1 MHRRGR
7 NHAKPQHQWTEYVR
21 RGGARYA
28 ATLGHPRT
36 IADDRHQIR
45 LRRRPVP
52 RLHGSRQ
59 RRSGAILPDRD
70 QRRRRQED
78 YHHRRPQRQGRSS
91 LAEGLDRRAG
101 AAMRLLPVRPDHAG
115 SGTAFQEPEA
125 DQGRSG
131 GAYGRQSLPL
141 HDLFAHPEGDH
152 ARRVRNAYRLQRGNR
167 AEGNMN
173 RHVKITAPGP
183 ADLSRR
189 SFMVG
194 SAAAGLALGYS
205 IVPGMLG
212 ADQALA
218 ATSNFDPSVWYS
230 IAPDGMRTGTRR
242 KADMGEPLASTMAQI
257 ISEELGSSWKDMRVQ
272 LASNDPKFND
282 PVLGAQIT
290 GGSWS
295 TMMNFDAMSRA
306 GAAGRMAWTE
316 AAAATMGVP
325 ASELIVRDSVIS
337 HPKSKKSM
345 TFADVV
351 KSGKATK
358 TFTPDELKAIKL
370 KTPDQY
376 TMIGV
381 SVPQLD
387 IPSKTNGTA
396 KYGIDVMLPGMVY
409 GKVVTPPVRYGAIV
423 KAVDDSEAKKVP
435 GFIKAVTLDDKTG
448 TTTGW
453 VVAVANTY
461 ANARKAA
468 DALKVTYDGGPNAKL
483 SSESLFAEAKRL
495 QALDDSGQFFVK
507 DGDTAAAFGTAAKTM
522 EAEYTTNINIHA
534 PMEPMNATAQLQGDI
549 WHIYSGNQFA
559 TRSGA
564 IAAGAAGVDP
574 KFVVMH
580 QMWLG
585 GGFGRRLG
593 ADLMVPAVQAAKAG
607 GKPVKVIFSRE
618 DDMTMDFSRPLTFQK
633 IKAGLDA
640 DGKLIAMNHDVVS
653 AWPTK
658 RWGIPDFL
666 SPSADKKGGL
676 DAFTV
681 NGADFFY
688 SVPNHNVRA
697 ILNEMAHNATPSGQL
712 RSVAPGWTFW
722 AVESMVDEIAH
733 AVGKD
738 PAQYRID
745 MLDGKGAN
753 AGGAQRLRNT
763 LLAAMGLSG
772 YGTRQLPK
780 GEGMGVAC
788 VSSQERATAS
798 WTACVAHVAVA
809 PSGEVKVKKLTVA
822 TDVGT
827 QVHPDNIRAQVEGAA
842 LWGLSLAM
850 YEKATPKDG
859 GIEQTN
865 FDTYT
870 PLRMSQVP
878 EVAITVIA
886 NGEKPTG
893 VGEPAVTVVAP
904 AIGNAIFNACGARV
918 RSLPIT
924 AEAVKGAMKA

>member
-1 MHRRGR
+1 
-7 NHAKPQHQWTEYVR
+7 
-21 RGGARYA
+21 
-28 ATLGHPRT
+28 
-36 IADDRHQIR
+36 
-45 LRRRPVP
+45 
-52 RLHGSRQ
+52 
-59 RRSGAILPDRD
+59 
-70 QRRRRQED
+70 
-78 YHHRRPQRQGRSS
+78 
-91 LAEGLDRRAG
+91 
-101 AAMRLLPVRPDHAG
+101 
-115 SGTAFQEPEA
+115 
-125 DQGRSG
+125 
-131 GAYGRQSLPL
+131 
-141 HDLFAHPEGDH
+141 
-152 ARRVRNAYRLQRGNR
+152 
-167 AEGNMN
+167 MN
-173 RHVKITAPGP
+173 THVKITQSEP

-189 SFMVG
+189 SFLVG
-194 SAAAGLALGYS
+194 TAAAGLALGYS
-205 IVPGMLG
+205 SVPGLLG
-212 ADQALA
+212 ADQAFA
-218 ATSNFDPSVWYS
+218 ATGNFDPSVWYS
-230 IAPDGMRTGTRR
+230 IAPDGIVTVTCG
-242 KADMGEPLASTMAQI
+242 KADMGQHIASTMAQI
-257 ISEELGSSWKDMRVQ
+257 VAEELGSNWKDMRIQ

-295 TMMNFDAMSRA
+295 TMMNYEAMSRA
-306 GAAGRMAWTE
+306 GAAGRIALTE
-316 AAAATMGVP
+316 AAAASMGVP
-325 ASELIVRDSVIS
+325 AGELIVRDSVIS

-345 TFADVV
+345 TFAEIV

-358 TFTPDELKAIKL
+358 TFTPDDLKAIKL

-409 GKVVTPPVRYGAIV
+409 GKVVMPPVRYGATV
-423 KAVDDSEAKKVP
+423 KSVDDSAAMKVP
-435 GFIKAVTLDDKTG
+435 GFIKAVTLDDKTA

-453 VVAVANTY
+453 VVVIANTY
-461 ANARKAA
+461 ASARKAA
-468 DALKVTYDGGPNAKL
+468 EVLKVKYDGGPNAKL
-483 SSESLFAEAKRL
+483 SSESLLTEAKRL
-495 QALDDSGQFFVK
+495 QGLDDSGLFFVK
-507 DGDTAAAFGTAAKTM
+507 NGDTAAALGTAAKVM

-534 PMEPMNATAQLQGDI
+534 PMEPMNATAQQQGDI

-580 QMWLG
+580 QMFLG
-585 GGFGRRLG
+585 GGFGRRLD
-593 ADLMVPAVQAAKAG
+593 ADMMVPAVQAAKAV
-607 GKPVKVIFSRE
+607 GKPVKVIYSRE

-633 IKAGLDA
+633 IKAGLDG
-640 DGKLIAMNHDVVS
+640 DGKLVAMNHDVVS

-666 SPSADKKGGL
+666 SPSVDKKDQRL

-697 ILNEMAHNATPSGQL
+697 ILNEMAHSATPSGQL

-733 AVGKD
+733 AAGKD
-738 PAQYRID
+738 PAQYRIS
-745 MLDGKGAN
+745 MLDGAGAN

-763 LLAAMGLSG
+763 LLAAMGLAG
-772 YGTRQLPK
+772 YGTIQLPK

-842 LWGLSLAM
+842 LWGVSLAL
-850 YEKATPKDG
+850 YEKATLKDG

-870 PLRMSQVP
+870 PLRMSQLP
-878 EVAITVIA
+878 EVAISVIA
-886 NGEKPTG
+886 NGEKATG

-904 AIGNAIFNACGARV
+904 ALANAIFNACGARV

-924 AEAVKGAMKA
+924 AEAVKANMKA

>member
-1 MHRRGR
+1 MNSHV
-7 NHAKPQHQWTEYVR
+7 NIT
-21 RGGARYA
+21 
-28 ATLGHPRT
+28 
-36 IADDRHQIR
+36 
-45 LRRRPVP
+45 
-52 RLHGSRQ
+52 HG
-59 RRSGAILPDRD
+59 
-70 QRRRRQED
+70 E
-78 YHHRRPQRQGRSS
+78 
-91 LAEGLDRRAG
+91 
-101 AAMRLLPVRPDHAG
+101 
-115 SGTAFQEPEA
+115 
-125 DQGRSG
+125 
-131 GAYGRQSLPL
+131 
-141 HDLFAHPEGDH
+141 
-152 ARRVRNAYRLQRGNR
+152 
-167 AEGNMN
+167 
-173 RHVKITAPGP
+173 P

-189 SFMVG
+189 SFLVG
-194 SAAAGLALGYS
+194 TAAAGLALGYS
-205 IVPGMLG
+205 AVPGLLG
-212 ADQALA
+212 ADQAFA
-218 ATSNFDPSVWYS
+218 AAGNFDPSVWYS
-230 IAPDGMRTGTRR
+230 ISPDGLVTVTCG
-242 KADMGEPLASTMAQI
+242 KADMGQHIASTMAQI
-257 ISEELGSSWKDMRVQ
+257 ICEELGANWKDMRVQ

-306 GAAGRMAWTE
+306 GAAGRMALTD
-316 AAAATMGVP
+316 AAAAAMGVP
-325 ASELIVRDSVIS
+325 AGEMVVRDSVIS

-345 TFADVV
+345 SFADVV
-351 KSGKATK
+351 KSGKITK

-370 KTPDQY
+370 KSPDQY
-376 TMIGV
+376 AMIGV

-387 IPSKTNGTA
+387 IPSKVNGTA
-396 KYGIDVMLPGMVY
+396 KYGIDVMLPGMLY
-409 GKVVTPPVRYGAIV
+409 GKIVMPPVRYGATV
-423 KAVDDSEAKKVP
+423 KSVDDSAAKKVP
-435 GFIKAVTLDDKTG
+435 GFVKAVTLDDKTG

-453 VVAVANTY
+453 VVAVANSHP
-461 ANARKAA
+461 NAKKAA
-468 DALKVTYDGGPNAKL
+468 DALKVTYDNGPNAQL
-483 SSESLFAEAKRL
+483 SSESLLNEAKRL
-495 QALDDSGQFFVK
+495 QGLEDSGLFFVK
-507 DGDTAAAFGTAAKTM
+507 DGDTAAALGSAAKVL
-522 EAEYTTNINIHA
+522 EAEYTTSINIHA
-534 PMEPMNATAQLQGDI
+534 PLEPMNATAQQQGDI

-564 IAAGAAGVDP
+564 IAAAAAGVDP

-585 GGFGRRLG
+585 GGFGRRLD
-593 ADLMVPAVQAAKAG
+593 ADMMVPAVQAAKAV
-607 GKPVKVIFSRE
+607 GKPVKVIYSRE

-640 DGKLIAMNHDVVS
+640 DGKLVAMNHDVVS

-666 SPSADKKGGL
+666 SPSVDKKGAL

-697 ILNEMAHNATPSGQL
+697 ILNEMAHAATPSGQL

-722 AVESMVDEIAH
+722 AVESMIDELAN
-733 AVGKD
+733 AAGKD
-738 PAQYRID
+738 PAQFRIAL
-745 MLDGKGAN
+745 LDGKGKN
-753 AGGAQRLRNT
+753 DGGAQRLRNT
-763 LLAAMGLSG
+763 LLAAMGMAG
-772 YGTRQLPK
+772 YGTKTLPK

-850 YEKATPKDG
+850 YEKATLKDG
-859 GIEQTN
+859 RIEQTN
-865 FDTYT
+865 FDSYT

-878 EVAITVIA
+878 EVAVSVIA
-886 NGEKPTG
+886 NGEKATG

-904 AIGNAIFNACGARV
+904 ALGNAIFNACGARV

>member
-1 MHRRGR
+1 
-7 NHAKPQHQWTEYVR
+7 
-21 RGGARYA
+21 
-28 ATLGHPRT
+28 
-36 IADDRHQIR
+36 
-45 LRRRPVP
+45 
-52 RLHGSRQ
+52 
-59 RRSGAILPDRD
+59 
-70 QRRRRQED
+70 
-78 YHHRRPQRQGRSS
+78 
-91 LAEGLDRRAG
+91 
-101 AAMRLLPVRPDHAG
+101 
-115 SGTAFQEPEA
+115 
-125 DQGRSG
+125 
-131 GAYGRQSLPL
+131 
-141 HDLFAHPEGDH
+141 
-152 ARRVRNAYRLQRGNR
+152 
-167 AEGNMN
+167 MN
-173 RHVKITAPGP
+173 THVKTVTGEP

-189 SFMVG
+189 SFLVG
-194 SAAAGLALGYS
+194 SAAAGLVLGYS
-205 IVPGMLG
+205 AVPGLLG

-218 ATSNFDPSVWYS
+218 APASFDPSAWYS
-230 IAPDGMRTGTRR
+230 IAPDGIVTVTCG
-242 KADMGEPLASTMAQI
+242 KADMGQHIASTMAQLVA
-257 ISEELGSSWKDMRVQ
+257 EELGSSWKDMRVQ

-306 GAAGRMAWTE
+306 GAAGRMALVE
-316 AAAATMGVP
+316 AAAGIMGVS
-325 ASELIVRDSVIS
+325 ASELVVRESTIS
-337 HPKSKKSM
+337 HPKSKKSLS
-345 TFADVV
+345 FAEIV

-396 KYGIDVMLPGMVY
+396 KYGIDTFLPGMVY
-409 GKVVTPPVRYGAIV
+409 GKIVMPPVRYGATV
-423 KAVDDSEAKKVP
+423 KSVDDSAAKKVP

-461 ANARKAA
+461 ANAKKAA
-468 DALKVTYDGGPNAKL
+468 EALKVTWDNGPNAKA
-483 SSESLFAEAKRL
+483 SSESLLKEAKRL
-495 QALDDSGQFFVK
+495 QGLDDSGLFFVK
-507 DGDTAAAFGTAAKTM
+507 TGDTNAALGSAAKVM
-522 EAEYTTNINIHA
+522 EAEYTTSINIHA
-534 PMEPMNATAQLQGDI
+534 PMEPMNATAQQQGDI
-549 WHIYSGNQFA
+549 WHLYSGNQFA
-559 TRSGA
+559 TRTGGV
-564 IAAGAAGVDP
+564 AAGALGVDP
-574 KFVVMH
+574 KQVVMH
-580 QMWLG
+580 QLWLG
-585 GGFGRRLG
+585 GGFGRRLD
-593 ADLMVPAVQAAKAG
+593 ADMMVPAVLAAKAV
-607 GKPVKVIFSRE
+607 GKPVKVIYSRE

-633 IKAGLDA
+633 IKAGLDN
-640 DGKLIAMNHDVVS
+640 DGKLVALNHDVVS

-666 SPSADKKGGL
+666 SPSVDKKGAL

-697 ILNEMAHNATPSGQL
+697 ILNEMAQQATPSGQL

-722 AVESMVDEIAH
+722 AVESMIDELAH
-733 AVGKD
+733 AAGKD
-738 PAQYRID
+738 PAQFRIA
-745 MLDGKGAN
+745 MLDGAGAN

-763 LLAAMGLSG
+763 LLAAMGLAG
-772 YGTRQLPK
+772 YDTRKLPK

-809 PSGEVKVKKLTVA
+809 DSGEVKVKKLTVA

-842 LWGLSLAM
+842 LWGLSLAL
-850 YEKATPKDG
+850 YEQATLKDG
-859 GIEQTN
+859 GIEQSN

-878 EVAITVIA
+878 EVAVHVIA
-886 NGEKPTG
+886 NGEKATG
-893 VGEPAVTVVAP
+893 VGEPAVTVIAP
-904 AIGNAIFNACGARV
+904 ALANAIFNAVGARV

-924 AEAVKGAMKA
+924 ADAVKGAMKA

>member
-1 MHRRGR
+1 
-7 NHAKPQHQWTEYVR
+7 
-21 RGGARYA
+21 
-28 ATLGHPRT
+28 
-36 IADDRHQIR
+36 
-45 LRRRPVP
+45 
-52 RLHGSRQ
+52 
-59 RRSGAILPDRD
+59 
-70 QRRRRQED
+70 
-78 YHHRRPQRQGRSS
+78 
-91 LAEGLDRRAG
+91 
-101 AAMRLLPVRPDHAG
+101 
-115 SGTAFQEPEA
+115 
-125 DQGRSG
+125 
-131 GAYGRQSLPL
+131 
-141 HDLFAHPEGDH
+141 
-152 ARRVRNAYRLQRGNR
+152 
-167 AEGNMN
+167 MN
-173 RHVKITAPGP
+173 THVKVADVTTGRES

-189 SFMVG
+189 SFLVG
-194 SAAAGLALGYS
+194 TAAAGLALGYS
-205 IVPGMLG
+205 AVPGMLG

-218 ATSNFDPSVWYS
+218 APANFDPSVWYS
-230 IAPDGMRTGTRR
+230 IAPDGIVTVTCG
-242 KADMGEPLASTMAQI
+242 KADMGQHIASTMAQI
-257 ISEELGSSWKDMRVQ
+257 ICEELGANWKDMRVQ

-306 GAAGRMAWTE
+306 GAAGRIALTD
-316 AAAATMGVP
+316 AAAAAMGVP
-325 ASELIVRDSVIS
+325 ASELVVRDSVIS
-337 HPKSKKSM
+337 NRKSRKST
-345 TFADVV
+345 TFAEVV
-351 KSGKATK
+351 KSGKITK

-370 KTPDQY
+370 KTADQY

-387 IPSKTNGTA
+387 IPSKTNGSA

-409 GKVVTPPVRYGAIV
+409 GALVTPPVRYGATV
-423 KAVDDSEAKKVP
+423 KSVDDSAAKKVP

-461 ANARKAA
+461 VNARKAA
-468 DALKVTYDGGPNAKL
+468 EALKVSYDGGPNAKL
-483 SSESLFAEAKRL
+483 SSQSLLDEAKRL
-495 QALDDSGQFFVK
+495 QSLDDSGLFFVK
-507 DGDTAAAFGTAAKTM
+507 DGDTAAAFGTAAKVM

-534 PMEPMNATAQLQGDI
+534 PLEPMTATAQQQGDI
-549 WHIYSGNQFA
+549 WHIYTGNQFA

-585 GGFGRRLG
+585 GGFGRRLD
-593 ADLMVPAVQAAKAG
+593 ADMTVPAVQAAKAV
-607 GKPVKVIFSRE
+607 GKPVKVIYSRE
-618 DDMTMDFSRPLTFQK
+618 NDMTMDFSRPLTFQK
-633 IKAGLDA
+633 IKAGLDG

-666 SPSADKKGGL
+666 TPSVDKKGGL
-676 DAFTV
+676 DGFTV

-688 SVPNHNVRA
+688 TVPNHNVRA

-722 AVESMVDEIAH
+722 AVESMVDELAH
-733 AVGKD
+733 SVGKD

-763 LLAAMGLSG
+763 LLAAMGMSG
-772 YGTRQLPK
+772 YGTKELPK

-809 PSGEVKVKKLTVA
+809 PSGEIKVKKLTVA

-842 LWGLSLAM
+842 LWGLSLAL
-850 YEKATPKDG
+850 YEKATLKDG

-878 EVAITVIA
+878 EVAVSVIA
-886 NGEKPTG
+886 NGDKATG
-893 VGEPAVTVVAP
+893 VGEPAVTVIAP
-904 AIGNAIFNACGARV
+904 AIGNAIFNACGARI

>member
-1 MHRRGR
+1 
-7 NHAKPQHQWTEYVR
+7 
-21 RGGARYA
+21 
-28 ATLGHPRT
+28 
-36 IADDRHQIR
+36 
-45 LRRRPVP
+45 
-52 RLHGSRQ
+52 
-59 RRSGAILPDRD
+59 
-70 QRRRRQED
+70 
-78 YHHRRPQRQGRSS
+78 
-91 LAEGLDRRAG
+91 
-101 AAMRLLPVRPDHAG
+101 
-115 SGTAFQEPEA
+115 
-125 DQGRSG
+125 
-131 GAYGRQSLPL
+131 
-141 HDLFAHPEGDH
+141 
-152 ARRVRNAYRLQRGNR
+152 
-167 AEGNMN
+167 MN
-173 RHVKITAPGP
+173 THMKITNSD

-189 SFMVG
+189 SFLVG
-194 SAAAGLALGYS
+194 TAATGLVLGYS
-205 IVPGMLG
+205 AVPGLVG
-212 ADQALA
+212 ADDALA
-218 ATSNFDPSVWYS
+218 ATSASFEPSTWYS
-230 IAPDGMRTGTRR
+230 IGPDGIVTVTCG
-242 KADMGEPLASTMAQI
+242 KADMGQHIASTMAQI
-257 ISEELGSSWKDMRVQ
+257 ICEELGASWKDMRVQ

-306 GAAGRMAWTE
+306 GAAGRIALVE
-316 AAAATMGVP
+316 AAGAAMGLP
-325 ASELIVRDSVIS
+325 PYFKDELVVRDSVIS

-345 TFADVV
+345 TFAEVV

-358 TFTPDELKAIKL
+358 TFTPDDLKAIKL

-376 TMIGV
+376 RMIGV

-396 KYGIDVMLPGMVY
+396 KYGIDTMLPGMVY
-409 GKVVTPPVRYGAIV
+409 GAIVTPPVRFGASV
-423 KAVDDSEAKKVP
+423 KAVDDSAAKNVP
-435 GFIKAVTLDDKTG
+435 GFIKTVILDDKTG
-448 TTTGW
+448 STTGW
-453 VVAVANTY
+453 VVAVASTY

-468 DALKVTYDGGPNAKL
+468 AALKVSYDGGPNAKL
-483 SSESLFAEAKRL
+483 SSQSLLDEARRL

-507 DGDTAAAFGTAAKTM
+507 DGDTAAAFGTAAKVI

-534 PMEPMNATAQLQGDI
+534 PLEPMNATAELKGDI

-574 KFVVMH
+574 KYVVMH

-585 GGFGRRLG
+585 GGFGRRLD
-593 ADLMVPAVQAAKAG
+593 ADMMVPAVQAAKAV
-607 GKPVKVIFSRE
+607 GKPVKVIYSRE
-618 DDMTMDFSRPLTFQK
+618 NDMTMDYSRPLTYQK
-633 IKAGLDA
+633 VKAGLDG
-640 DGKLIAMNHDVVS
+640 DGKLIALDHDVVS

-666 SPSADKKGGL
+666 SPSVDKKGPL

-688 SVPNHNVRA
+688 TVPNHNVRA
-697 ILNEMAHNATPSGQL
+697 VLNEMAHNATPSGQL

-722 AVESMVDEIAH
+722 AVESMIDELAH
-733 AVGKD
+733 AAGRD

-763 LLAAMGLSG
+763 LLAAMGMAG
-772 YGTRQLPK
+772 YGSRELPK

-798 WTACVAHVAVA
+798 WTACVAHVAVSPA
-809 PSGEVKVKKLTVA
+809 GEVKVKKLTVA

-850 YEKATPKDG
+850 YEKATLKDG

-865 FDTYT
+865 FDSYT
-870 PLRMSQVP
+870 PLRMSQMP
-878 EVAITVIA
+878 EVAVNVIA
-886 NGEKPTG
+886 NGEKATG
-893 VGEPAVTVVAP
+893 VGEPAVTVIAP
-904 AIGNAIFNACGARV
+904 ALGNAIFNACGARV

-924 AEAVKGAMKA
+924 AEAVKAAMKA

>member
-1 MHRRGR
+1 
-7 NHAKPQHQWTEYVR
+7 
-21 RGGARYA
+21 
-28 ATLGHPRT
+28 
-36 IADDRHQIR
+36 
-45 LRRRPVP
+45 
-52 RLHGSRQ
+52 
-59 RRSGAILPDRD
+59 
-70 QRRRRQED
+70 
-78 YHHRRPQRQGRSS
+78 
-91 LAEGLDRRAG
+91 
-101 AAMRLLPVRPDHAG
+101 
-115 SGTAFQEPEA
+115 
-125 DQGRSG
+125 
-131 GAYGRQSLPL
+131 
-141 HDLFAHPEGDH
+141 
-152 ARRVRNAYRLQRGNR
+152 
-167 AEGNMN
+167 
-173 RHVKITAPGP
+173 
-183 ADLSRR
+183 
-189 SFMVG
+189 
-194 SAAAGLALGYS
+194 
-205 IVPGMLG
+205 
-212 ADQALA
+212 
-218 ATSNFDPSVWYS
+218 
-230 IAPDGMRTGTRR
+230 
-242 KADMGEPLASTMAQI
+242 MAQI
-257 ISEELGSSWKDMRVQ
+257 ISEELGASWKDVRVQ

-306 GAAGRMAWTE
+306 GAAGRMALVD
-316 AAAATMGVP
+316 AAVAAMGVP
-325 ASELIVRDSVIS
+325 PFYKDEMVVRESVVS

-345 TFADVV
+345 TFAEIV
-351 KSGKATK
+351 KSGKITK

-396 KYGIDVMLPGMVY
+396 KYGIDTMLPGMVY
-409 GKVVTPPVRYGAIV
+409 GKIVTPPVRYGATV
-423 KAVDDSEAKKVP
+423 KSVDDSEAKKVP
-435 GFIKAVTLDDKTG
+435 GFIKAVILDDKTA

-468 DALKVTYDGGPNAKL
+468 DALKISYDGGPNAAL
-483 SSESLFAEAKRL
+483 SSESLLNEAKRL
-495 QALDDSGQFFVK
+495 QALDDSGLFFVK
-507 DGDTAAAFGTAAKTM
+507 DGDTAAAFGTAAKLM
-522 EAEYTTNINIHA
+522 EAEYTTSINIHA
-534 PMEPMNATAQLQGDI
+534 PMEPMNATAELKGDI

-574 KFVVMH
+574 KYVVMH
-580 QMWLG
+580 QAWLG
-585 GGFGRRLG
+585 GGFGRRLD
-593 ADLMVPAVQAAKAG
+593 ADMMVPAVQAAKAV
-607 GKPVKVIFSRE
+607 GKPVKVIYSRE
-618 DDMTMDFSRPLTFQK
+618 NDMTMDFSRPLTLQK
-633 IKAGLDA
+633 IKAGLDG

-666 SPSADKKGGL
+666 TPSVDKKGGL
-676 DAFTV
+676 DGFTV

-688 SVPNHNVRA
+688 TVPNHNVRA

-772 YGTRQLPK
+772 YGSKQLPK

-788 VSSQERATAS
+788 VSSQERASAS
-798 WTACVAHVAVA
+798 WTACVAHVAVG
-809 PSGEVKVKKLTVA
+809 PNGEVKVKKLTVA

-850 YEKATPKDG
+850 YEKATLKNG

-865 FDTYT
+865 FDSYT

-878 EVAITVIA
+878 EVAVSVIA
-886 NGEKPTG
+886 NGEKATG
-893 VGEPAVTVVAP
+893 VGEPAVTVIAP
-904 AIGNAIFNACGARV
+904 ALGNAIFNACGARV
-918 RSLPIT
+918 RALPIT
-924 AEAVKGAMKA
+924 AEAIKGAMNKA

>member
-1 MHRRGR
+1 
-7 NHAKPQHQWTEYVR
+7 
-21 RGGARYA
+21 
-28 ATLGHPRT
+28 
-36 IADDRHQIR
+36 
-45 LRRRPVP
+45 
-52 RLHGSRQ
+52 
-59 RRSGAILPDRD
+59 
-70 QRRRRQED
+70 
-78 YHHRRPQRQGRSS
+78 
-91 LAEGLDRRAG
+91 
-101 AAMRLLPVRPDHAG
+101 
-115 SGTAFQEPEA
+115 
-125 DQGRSG
+125 
-131 GAYGRQSLPL
+131 
-141 HDLFAHPEGDH
+141 
-152 ARRVRNAYRLQRGNR
+152 
-167 AEGNMN
+167 MN
-173 RHVKITAPGP
+173 SHVKINQAEV

-189 SFMVG
+189 SFLVG
-194 SAAAGLALGYS
+194 TAAAGLALGYS
-205 IVPGMLG
+205 SVPAMLG
-212 ADQALA
+212 GDQAFA

-230 IAPDGMRTGTRR
+230 IAPDGIVTVTSG
-242 KADMGEPLASTMAQI
+242 KADMGQHIASTMAQI
-257 ISEELGSSWKDMRVQ
+257 IAEELGANWKDMRIQ

-306 GAAGRMAWTE
+306 GAAGRIALSE
-316 AAAATMGVP
+316 AAAAAMGVP
-325 ASELIVRDSVIS
+325 VSELVVRDSVIS
-337 HPKSKKSM
+337 HSKSKKSM

-358 TFTPDELKAIKL
+358 AFTPDELKAIKL
-370 KTPDQY
+370 KSPDQY

-387 IPSKTNGTA
+387 IPSKTNGSA
-396 KYGIDVMLPGMVY
+396 KYGIDAMLPGMVY
-409 GKVVTPPVRYGAIV
+409 GAVVTPPVRYGATV
-423 KAVDDSEAKKVP
+423 KSVDDAAAKKVP

-461 ANARKAA
+461 VNARKAA
-468 DALKVTYDGGPNAKL
+468 DALKISYDGGPNAKL
-483 SSESLFAEAKRL
+483 SSESLLAEAKRL

-507 DGDTAAAFGTAAKTM
+507 EGDTATAFGTAAKVM
-522 EAEYTTNINIHA
+522 EAEYTTSINIHA

-574 KFVVMH
+574 KFVVLH

-585 GGFGRRLG
+585 GGFGRRLD
-593 ADLMVPAVQAAKAG
+593 ADMMVPAVQAAKAA
-607 GKPVKVIFSRE
+607 GKPVKVIYSRE
-618 DDMTMDFSRPLTFQK
+618 NDMTMDFSRPLTFQK
-633 IKAGLDA
+633 VKAGLD
-640 DGKLIAMNHDVVS
+640 DGGRLVALNHDVVS
-653 AWPTK
+653 AWPTQ
-658 RWGIPDFL
+658 RWGIPDFMT
-666 SPSADKKGGL
+666 PSVDKKGPL

-688 SVPNHNVRA
+688 TVPNHHVRA
-697 ILNEMAHNATPSGQL
+697 IRNEMAHNATPSGQL

-722 AVESMVDEIAH
+722 AIESMVDEIAH
-733 AVGKD
+733 AVGRD

-763 LLAAMGLSG
+763 LLAAMGMAG
-772 YGTRQLPK
+772 YGTKQLPK

-809 PSGEVKVKKLTVA
+809 PSGEIKVKKLTVA

-842 LWGLSLAM
+842 LWGLSLAL
-850 YEKATPKDG
+850 YEKATLKDG

-865 FDTYT
+865 FDSYT
-870 PLRMSQVP
+870 PLRMSQLP
-878 EVAITVIA
+878 EVAVSVIA
-886 NGEKPTG
+886 NGEKATG
-893 VGEPAVTVVAP
+893 VGEPAVTVIAP
-904 AIGNAIFNACGARV
+904 ALGNAIFNAVGARV

-924 AEAVKGAMKA
+924 AEAVKSAMKA

>member
-1 MHRRGR
+1 
-7 NHAKPQHQWTEYVR
+7 
-21 RGGARYA
+21 
-28 ATLGHPRT
+28 
-36 IADDRHQIR
+36 
-45 LRRRPVP
+45 
-52 RLHGSRQ
+52 
-59 RRSGAILPDRD
+59 
-70 QRRRRQED
+70 
-78 YHHRRPQRQGRSS
+78 
-91 LAEGLDRRAG
+91 
-101 AAMRLLPVRPDHAG
+101 
-115 SGTAFQEPEA
+115 
-125 DQGRSG
+125 
-131 GAYGRQSLPL
+131 
-141 HDLFAHPEGDH
+141 
-152 ARRVRNAYRLQRGNR
+152 
-167 AEGNMN
+167 MN
-173 RHVKITAPGP
+173 SHVKITKGEP

-189 SFMVG
+189 SFLVG
-194 SAAAGLALGYS
+194 TAATGLVLGYS
-205 IVPGMLG
+205 AVPGLG
-212 ADQALA
+212 EAFA
-218 ATSNFDPSVWYS
+218 ATATFDPSVWYS
-230 IAPDGMRTGTRR
+230 IAPDGIVTVTCG
-242 KADMGEPLASTMAQI
+242 KADMGQHIASTMSQI
-257 ISEELGSSWKDMRVQ
+257 ICEELGASWKDVRVQ

-282 PVLGAQIT
+282 PVLGAQVT

-306 GAAGRMAWTE
+306 GAAGRIALTE
-316 AAAATMGVP
+316 AAAAAMGGVP
-325 ASELIVRDSVIS
+325 AGELVVRESTIT
-337 HPKSKKSM
+337 HPRSKKSM

-370 KTPDQY
+370 KTADQY
-376 TMIGV
+376 TLIGV

-396 KYGIDVMLPGMVY
+396 KYGIDVMLPGMAY
-409 GKVVTPPVRYGAIV
+409 GAVVTPPVRYGATV
-423 KAVDDSEAKKVP
+423 KSVDDSAAKKVP
-435 GFIKAVTLDDKTG
+435 GFIKAVTLDDKTM

-461 ANARKAA
+461 SNARKAA
-468 DALKVTYDGGPNAKL
+468 DALKIAYDGGPNAKL
-483 SSESLFAEAKRL
+483 SSQSLLNEAKRL
-495 QALDDSGQFFVK
+495 QGLDDSGLFFVK
-507 DGDTAAAFGTAAKTM
+507 DGDTAAALGSAAKVL

-534 PMEPMNATAQLQGDI
+534 PMEPMTATAQQQGEI
-549 WHIYSGNQFA
+549 WHFYTGNQFA

-564 IAAGAAGVDP
+564 IGAGAAGVDP
-574 KFVVMH
+574 KYVVMH

-585 GGFGRRLG
+585 GGFGRRLEG
-593 ADLMVPAVQAAKAG
+593 DMTVPAVQAAKAV
-607 GKPVKVIFSRE
+607 GKPVKVIYTRE
-618 DDMTMDFSRPLTFQK
+618 NDMTMDFSRPLTFQK
-633 IKAGLDA
+633 IKAGLDS
-640 DGKLIAMNHDVVS
+640 DGKLIAMNHDVVA

-666 SPSADKKGGL
+666 SPSVDKKGAL

-697 ILNEMAHNATPSGQL
+697 ILNEMAHTATPSGQL

-722 AVESMVDEIAH
+722 AVESMIDELAN
-733 AVGKD
+733 AAGKD
-738 PAQYRID
+738 PAQFRID
-745 MLDGKGAN
+745 LLDGKGDN

-763 LLAAMGLSG
+763 LLAAMGMAG
-772 YGTRQLPK
+772 YGTKQLPK

-827 QVHPDNIRAQVEGAA
+827 AVHPDNIRAQVEGAA
-842 LWGLSLAM
+842 LWGLSLAL
-850 YEKATPKDG
+850 YEKATLKDG

-870 PLRMSQVP
+870 PLRMSQMP
-878 EVAITVIA
+878 EVAISIIA
-886 NGEKPTG
+886 NGEHATG

-904 AIGNAIFNACGARV
+904 AVANAIFNACGARI

-924 AEAVKGAMKA
+924 AEAVKAAMKA